1 MNYRKNEDGTYTAF
15 KLMKFD
21 NSMLEATAQDL
32 DNAKKMLAEE
42 IKAWKNYS
50 LVETNKLI
58 FSPGAENGKAYI
70 YARDTLV
77 DIINK
82 EHKEETDGRT
92 NTN

>member
-15 KLMKFD
+15 RLMKFD

-32 DNAKKMLAEE
+32 DNAKSMLAEE

-58 FSPGAENGKAYI
+58 YSPGSENGKAYI

-77 DIINK
+77 DVINK
-82 EHKEETDGRT
+82 ELKEKNELSK
-92 NTN
+92 NS